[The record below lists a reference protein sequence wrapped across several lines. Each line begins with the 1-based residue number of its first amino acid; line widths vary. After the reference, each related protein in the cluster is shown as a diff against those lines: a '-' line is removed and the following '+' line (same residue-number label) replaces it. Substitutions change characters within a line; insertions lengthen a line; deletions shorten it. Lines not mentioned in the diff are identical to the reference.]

1 MVQVW
6 LMGDLLEVHLTG
18 KDTGGSLCVVVD
30 HPQPSFALVPHRH
43 RNEDETIHIVDGT
56 FDVVIDGVE
65 RELGPGDT
73 VHIPRGT
80 VHAIRNSGPA
90 TGRRVLVFHPAG
102 LEHFFLEAGTASP
115 DDARDP
121 RDLLTLARHHGWEV
135 MTGADGKVG
144 A

>member
-18 KDTGGSLCVVVD
+18 KDTGGSLCMVVD
-30 HPQPSFALVPHRH
+30 HPQPSFTLVPHLH

-56 FDVVIDGVE
+56 FDFVLDGVG
-65 RELGPGDT
+65 RELGPGDS

-80 VHAIRNSGPA
+80 VHAIRNTGPT

-102 LEHFFLEAGTASP
+102 LEHFFLEAGTASAN
-115 DDARDP
+115 DARDP
-121 RDLLTLARHHGWEV
+121 RDLLALARQHGWEV
-135 MTGADGKVG
+135 MTGVDGKVDP
-144 A
+144 